1 MAADSKPNLQ
11 LAAAPIARLHH
22 GSIYQTGQNNAANAT
37 KQQMELIGTAG
48 GKRLKRKRRTHKT
61 RRIKSR
67 SKSRRTHKRKRSKK
81 SKKSKKSKRSKR
93 RRGGGDSSTI
103 KPQTFSST
111 YFVSAGA
118 VTPNQ
123 NSAAITKLFADSAAN
138 AEFDGKVGSK
148 GGKRRGRSRKC
159 RSCMKRQ
166 HGRKSRKKRG
176 GVKWGCMS

>member
-67 SKSRRTHKRKRSKK
+67 SKSRRTHKRKR